1 MCQSRASSAVLTE
14 QTPEAAGAE
23 TRAQSCNFFLFLF
36 FSLGKLEETGI
47 LKFAD
52 KSEKKKNRKV
62 IQQVGDCL
70 PPSLTHT
77 HTMAHPR
84 QTGRAA

>member
-14 QTPEAAGAE
+14 QAPEAAGAE
-23 TRAQSCNFFLFLF
+23 TRAQPCIFYIYFF
-36 FSLGKLEETGI
+36 FSLGKLEGTGI

-52 KSEKKKNRKV
+52 KSEKKQKV
-62 IQQVGDCL
+62 GL
-70 PPSLTHT
+70 FTSLSHTHT
-77 HTMAHPR
+77 HAMALSR